1 MSRKSNLV
9 PDSVDSFDCKRQLT
23 RGKVFMH
30 QRVAIVVFEW
40 TKTIQCG
47 ERILK
52 IPLVKIDDS
61 ILCPVTAYNRMCRMI
76 PAPEESPAFVI
87 KRNASLK
94 SVTYK
99 QFQSKLKRIISFTGR
114 DPRLYSTHSFRRG
127 VASFAFQAR
136 VPSELIQL
144 HGD

>member
-23 RGKVFMH
+23 RGKLKVFMH
-30 QRVAIVVFEW
+30 ERVAIVVFEW

-52 IPLVKIDDS
+52 RPLVKIDDS
-61 ILCPVTAYNRMCRMI
+61 ILCPVTAFNRMCRMI

-87 KRNASLK
+87 NRNASLK
-94 SVTYK
+94 TVT
-99 QFQSKLKRIISFTGR
+99 
-114 DPRLYSTHSFRRG
+114 
-127 VASFAFQAR
+127 
-136 VPSELIQL
+136 
-144 HGD
+144 